1 MKTMRDLRS
10 LTLKVELLAGTD
22 IREACC
28 DLCELA
34 NRVGCTVEGKFND
47 VTLWANGGGNPLTLM
62 ERYHELVNTDRV
74 VKIAKTWG

>member
-10 LTLKVELLAGTD
+10 IILSVELIAGTD

-28 DLCELA
+28 DICELA
-34 NRVGCTVEGKFND
+34 NRVGCTVEGKFNG
-47 VTLWANGGGNPLTLM
+47 VKLWANEGGNPL
-62 ERYHELVNTDRV
+62 ELVDRFHEAMESERT